1 MPLDLLEHVKKHRIV
16 VAVRGIAPEQIL
28 PAAKALYDGG
38 IRMLEITFDQASP
51 TCLTDTPAAI
61 RQVRQAMGD
70 DMLVGAGTVMSPE
83 QARAAVEAGA
93 QYLLTPNLDLEV
105 IAAARVL
112 DVPIVPGAM
121 TPSEI
126 AAAWKAGAALVK
138 LFPAGCL
145 GPGYI
150 KAITAPIRQ
159 VPLLTMGGVDETN
172 LTEYLSLPC
181 VVGTGIGS
189 AITRKDLIEAGRWQE
204 LTALALRYTSQL
216 TGKEGA
222 E

>member
-61 RQVRQAMGD
+61 RQVRQ
-70 DMLVGAGTVMSPE
+70 
-83 QARAAVEAGA
+83 
-93 QYLLTPNLDLEV
+93 
-105 IAAARVL
+105 
-112 DVPIVPGAM
+112 
-121 TPSEI
+121 
-126 AAAWKAGAALVK
+126 
-138 LFPAGCL
+138 
-145 GPGYI
+145 
-150 KAITAPIRQ
+150 
-159 VPLLTMGGVDETN
+159 TMGGVDETN
-172 LTEYLSLPC
+172 LTEYLALPC
-181 VVGTGIGS
+181 VVGIGIGS
-189 AITRKDLIEAGRWQE
+189 AIARKDLIEAGRWQE

>member
-1 MPLDLLEHVKKHRIV
+1 MPLDLLEQVKQHRIV
-16 VAVRGIAPEQIL
+16 VAVRGISPQRIL
-28 PAAKALYDGG
+28 PAAKALYEGG

-61 RQVRQAMGD
+61 RQVCQAMGEN
-70 DMLVGAGTVMSPE
+70 MLVGAGTVMTPE
-83 QARAAVEAGA
+83 QARAAVQAGA
-93 QYLLTPNLDLEV
+93 QYLLTPNLDLDV
-105 IAAARVL
+105 VAAAHVL

-150 KAITAPIRQ
+150 KAITAPIHQ

-189 AITRKDLIEAGRWQE
+189 AIARKDLIETGRWEE

-216 TGKEGA
+216 HPKEGVQ
-222 E
+222 

>member
-1 MPLDLLEHVKKHRIV
+1 MPLDLWEHVKKHRIV

-61 RQVRQAMGD
+61 RQV
-70 DMLVGAGTVMSPE
+70 
-83 QARAAVEAGA
+83 
-93 QYLLTPNLDLEV
+93 
-105 IAAARVL
+105 
-112 DVPIVPGAM
+112 
-121 TPSEI
+121 
-126 AAAWKAGAALVK
+126 
-138 LFPAGCL
+138 
-145 GPGYI
+145 
-150 KAITAPIRQ
+150 
-159 VPLLTMGGVDETN
+159 PLLTMGGVDETN
-172 LTEYLSLPC
+172 LTEYLALPC

-189 AITRKDLIEAGRWQE
+189 AIARKDLIEAGRWQE

>member
-1 MPLDLLEHVKKHRIV
+1 
-16 VAVRGIAPEQIL
+16 
-28 PAAKALYDGG
+28 
-38 IRMLEITFDQASP
+38 MLEITFDQASP
-51 TCLTDTPAAI
+51 TCLTDTP
-61 RQVRQAMGD
+61 
-70 DMLVGAGTVMSPE
+70 
-83 QARAAVEAGA
+83 
-93 QYLLTPNLDLEV
+93 
-105 IAAARVL
+105 
-112 DVPIVPGAM
+112 
-121 TPSEI
+121 
-126 AAAWKAGAALVK
+126 AAWKAGAALVK

-189 AITRKDLIEAGRWQE
+189 AIARKDLIEASRWQE